1 MNQKAFLVGSIAAI
15 SSMFFLN
22 LAVHTGE
29 ASFVLGWLQAKNE
42 NYERS
47 ASLFRRAGRD
57 AFSGSSLK
65 DRANVA
71 VGASLVASGKYLD
84 AANVLMKGNDR
95 SEGDEKLNLDA
106 LRLYA
111 FGIARAHTAMQ
122 NDSEARRIQLE
133 SALEAF
139 SGSYRLSGDD
149 DAAHNYEVVKR
160 LVEEEKKKEEEKR
173 KEEESKKEEEKPEE
187 EKEEESEQEEKQD
200 GPEPAEE
207 KKQEPPKEEV
217 PPPASP
223 VPNQGNWTNGGDPQT
238 LRSDPGGNKGANV
251 TVPLSPA
258 ERQELENA
266 LKGLAELQE
275 NRGKYV
281 RPDGNKESDG
291 SVPNHLRELFF
302 GDSFFDSFFRD
313 SEADPK
319 GKSW

>member
-1 MNQKAFLVGSIAAI
+1 MDQKAFLVGSIAAI
-15 SSMFFLN
+15 SSMFFLS

-47 ASLFRRAGRD
+47 ALFFRRAGKD
-57 AFSGSSLK
+57 SFSGSSLK

-84 AANVLMKGNDR
+84 ATNVLMKGNDH

-111 FGIARAHTAMQ
+111 FGIARVHTAMQ
-122 NDSEARRIQLE
+122 NDSESRRIQLE

-139 SGSYRLSGDD
+139 SGSYRLSGDN

-160 LVEEEKKKEEEKR
+160 LFEEEKKKEEGKR
-173 KEEESKKEEEKPEE
+173 KEEEQEEQKKD
-187 EKEEESEQEEKQD
+187 KEAQQDKEQEEKPQQD
-200 GPEPAEE
+200 
-207 KKQEPPKEEV
+207 KEEQKEDE
-217 PPPASP
+217 PQSEKETAQPPASP

-281 RPDGNKESDG
+281 RPDGSKESDG
-291 SVPNHLRELFF
+291 NIPNHLRELFF
-302 GDSFFDSFFRD
+302 GDSFLDSFFPD
-313 SEADPK
+313 SEADSN

>member
-47 ASLFRRAGRD
+47 AFFFRRAGKD

-65 DRANVA
+65 DRSNVA

-95 SEGDEKLNLDA
+95 SEGNEKLNLEA

-122 NDSEARRIQLE
+122 NDSEVRRIQLE

-139 SGSYRLSGDD
+139 SGSYRLSGDN

-160 LVEEEKKKEEEKR
+160 LFEEEKKKEEKR
-173 KEEESKKEEEKPEE
+173 KEEEER
-187 EKEEESEQEEKQD
+187 EQ
-200 GPEPAEE
+200 
-207 KKQEPPKEEV
+207 
-217 PPPASP
+217 
-223 VPNQGNWTNGGDPQT
+223 
-238 LRSDPGGNKGANV
+238 
-251 TVPLSPA
+251 
-258 ERQELENA
+258 
-266 LKGLAELQE
+266 
-275 NRGKYV
+275 
-281 RPDGNKESDG
+281 
-291 SVPNHLRELFF
+291 
-302 GDSFFDSFFRD
+302 
-313 SEADPK
+313 
-319 GKSW
+319 